1 MLHVLPVKGEGNG
14 PPAGGGDD
22 VCACRGCVIRNEAS
36 MHQCLGGRLLV
47 AHLRQGRQRHL
58 ALSEAPSTAIAVES
72 SAPTEWQVKA
82 ANNPL
87 AGLND

>member
-1 MLHVLPVKGEGNG
+1 
-14 PPAGGGDD
+14 
-22 VCACRGCVIRNEAS
+22 

-58 ALSEAPSTAIAVES
+58 ALSEALSTAIAVES
-72 SAPTEWQVKA
+72 SAPTEWQAVKA

-87 AGLND
+87 VLND